1 MLKSCASVP
10 DLPAGNNF
18 PTPPAPDYRSAAAW
32 AALPGTDDY
41 ADRTPGDSLRD
52 LQYRARADVFFV
64 HPTIYADTRKGNE
77 LWNADVR
84 DGELN
89 EDVDRSTILN
99 QASLFN
105 AAGKIYAPR
114 YRQAHLEVFYDRGAS
129 VKQQALDTAYADVL
143 AAFDYY
149 LEHYHAGRPI
159 ILAAH
164 SQGTLH
170 AQRLLHDRFTEKAL
184 RDKLVVAYLVGMPV
198 MADAY
203 ADVPVCTAPDQT
215 GCFVSWR
222 TYREDFEPGPGQ
234 DDPAVAVVNPLTW
247 TTETGR
253 APDSLN
259 IGGILYDYDAGPI
272 PGLVWAERRG
282 AGLFT
287 NKPSFFGDIFFGTK
301 NYHVADYNFFWMNV
315 RLNAVDRVEAW
326 YAR

>member
-1 MLKSCASVP
+1 M
-10 DLPAGNNF
+10 
-18 PTPPAPDYRSAAAW
+18 
-32 AALPGTDDY
+32 PGTDDY
-41 ADRTPGDSLRD
+41 ADRTPGDSLHD

-198 MADAY
+198 LADAY

-247 TTETGR
+247 TTETGQ

-287 NKPSFFGDIFFGTK
+287 NKPRFFGDIFFGTK